1 MKTRKVRIHNTA
13 GIHCRPSGV
22 ILRTIQQEFPLH
34 TFTVVTSSGDR
45 AELDSI
51 LALISLGLCKGDEA
65 TLSVEGPDEDKALE
79 RIGDLFEYDFDFPP
93 RT

>member
-1 MKTRKVRIHNTA
+1 MKTRKVRIHNAA

-34 TFTVVTSSGDR
+34 TFTITNADGES

-51 LALISLGLCKGDEA
+51 LSLISMGLCKGDEA
-65 TLSVEGPDEDKALE
+65 TLSVEGPDEDQALE
-79 RIGDLFEYDFDFPP
+79 RIGALFEYDFDFPP
-93 RT
+93 RV